1 MKIEFLGIPY
11 SGKTFIKNEIA
22 IELKKNK
29 INTIS
34 YKKFFYKEAQINLQ
48 LSFLDKI
55 IMKIMFL
62 KTNDDKQRQVTKL
75 KIKKKN
81 YIYLRKIFQK
91 KVQNI
96 KEYTYSQFEKKNHN
110 FSILLKKFFLKNK
123 KNNNTLKR
131 WIIDTCVSQHIY
143 EKRKNNN
150 VTILDCEGF
159 IHRLNSLMI
168 SSKNKNLPESYLKYV
183 PMPHVLIYINEK
195 PKTCRQ
201 RMKKL
206 NNKEDLIKF
215 DNKLEIFHKNTKL
228 IYQKIKKKCPKI
240 FIIDSKNYD
249 SKTKKDIVKYILN
262 KQKNFK

>member
-29 INTIS
+29 IKTQS
-34 YKKFFYKEAQINLQ
+34 YKTFFYKKIQASLQ

-55 IMKIMFL
+55 IMKVMFL
-62 KTNDDKQRQVTKL
+62 KTNDYKQRKMMKVRRFKKNKYIPL
-75 KIKKKN
+75 KKIFQKRVQNVKQYAYNEFKKKN
-81 YIYLRKIFQK
+81 Y
-91 KVQNI
+91 
-96 KEYTYSQFEKKNHN
+96 N
-110 FSILLKKFFLKNK
+110 FSNLLQKFFLKSK

-131 WIIDTCVSQHIY
+131 WIIDLCISQHIY
-143 EKRKNNN
+143 DNTKKNS

-159 IHRLNSLMI
+159 IHRLTSFMINSKD
-168 SSKNKNLPESYLKYV
+168 KNFFKSYLRYA
-183 PMPHVLIYINEK
+183 PTPDVLIYIDEK

-206 NNKEDLIKF
+206 NIKEDLIKF
-215 DNKLEIFHKNTKL
+215 DKKLEIFYKKTKL
-228 IYQKIKKKCPKI
+228 IYQKVKKKCPKI

-249 SKTKKDIVKYILN
+249 FKTKKDIVKYILN
-262 KQKNFK
+262 KQKTF